1 MGAFLEWWLD
11 VQEAKV
17 GTGQGDLSLNTW
29 LNFKWA
35 LGPVIET
42 LGKYRLAELEPEHV
56 EGLLAKLARE
66 GKARG
71 SVTRVRTVLG
81 QALEVAMRRGKVSRN
96 VAKLSEMPKTAP
108 PPEKRALT
116 VEQAEALLEAAQG
129 DPVECF
135 IIVGLTTGLRPGEL
149 LGLRWDDVDLDAATL
164 EVTGS
169 LKREGST
176 LRLGGVKGGL
186 RRARRRLDLTARAV
200 EALRSHRGAQ
210 RQLRLLVGPDWEDL
224 GFVFPTEVGTPAH
237 PSGMNRKLARVT
249 ERAGLGH
256 WSMTEL
262 ARHSAASLLS
272 DAGVPL
278 EQIADQLGHS
288 STRMLEK
295 HYRHQVKPS
304 IDVAVPVMEELFGVG
319 DRS

>member
-1 MGAFLEWWLD
+1 MTKVTTTRRPRRSPGEGSVFREGDGFRAKLTLPDGRVLRQRGKTKAEARAKLDKARASVTLGIPVGSTEHVGAFLEWWLD

-210 RQLRLLVGPDWEDL
+210 RQQRLLVGPDWEDL
-224 GFVFPTEVGTPAH
+224 GFVFPTEVGTP
-237 PSGMNRKLARVT
+237 PT
-249 ERAGLGH
+249 RAG
-256 WSMTEL
+256 
-262 ARHSAASLLS
+262 
-272 DAGVPL
+272 
-278 EQIADQLGHS
+278 
-288 STRMLEK
+288 
-295 HYRHQVKPS
+295 
-304 IDVAVPVMEELFGVG
+304 
-319 DRS
+319 